1 MTAKLFDLT
10 KVVYRLV
17 ILPPTGATIDITNL
31 IESCHHEEL
40 DGELSAHVKVRMKNI
55 KRDNGWIHQH
65 VYLAKR
71 LVLEA
76 KSAGMNFTEIFRGSI
91 HNWKTIAENHT
102 IEFIAYDPVFN
113 IMQSKEHFYFKDGIS
128 GGTSIKTIAN
138 DMGVPLGQIDG
149 PNAALT
155 KKMYNGNVGN
165 TIAQRLEES
174 KEKGDGYYVVR
185 STKGKLESIKKGTN
199 PIVYELTDRTV
210 ESGYDMHSS
219 EDLVTVVKIYSNSS
233 EGKRPA
239 VHATKTGKTEF
250 GKVQDI
256 LYKSDFKTASE
267 ASKAANTILK
277 ERGKPEIERGVTHP
291 DIPWVR
297 KGDAIMVA
305 SGTIGGMKD
314 GKQTSIKCIVESV
327 SRNIEKGMMTLTLEA
342 NK

>member
-1 MTAKLFDLT
+1 MTEMLFDLT
-10 KVVYRLV
+10 KVEYRLV
-17 ILPPTGATIDITNL
+17 ILPPKGADIDITNL

-40 DGELSAHVKVRMKNI
+40 DGELSAKVKVRMKNI
-55 KRDNGWIHQH
+55 KRDDGWIHQH

-71 LVLEA
+71 LVLQA
-76 KSAGMNFTEIFRGSI
+76 KTAGTGFTEIFRGSV

-102 IEFIAYDPVFN
+102 IEFTAYDPVFN
-113 IMQSKEHFYFKDGIS
+113 IMQSKEHFYFKNGIS
-128 GGTSIKTIAN
+128 GGTSIKIIAK
-138 DMGVPLGQIDG
+138 DMGVPLGKVDG

-174 KEKGDGYYVVR
+174 KEKGDGAYVVR
-185 STKGKLESIKKGTN
+185 STKGRLESIKKGTN

-210 ESGYDMHSS
+210 ESGYDMHST

-233 EGKRPA
+233 EGKRPK
-239 VHATKTGKTEF
+239 VSATRTGKTQF

-256 LYKSDFKTASE
+256 LYKSNFKTTSE
-267 ASKAANTILK
+267 AIKAANAILK
-277 ERGKPEIERGVTHP
+277 ERGRPEVERGVTHP

-297 KGDAIMVA
+297 KGDVIRIA

-314 GKQTSIKCIVESV
+314 GKQTSVACIVESV
-327 SRNIEKGMMTLTLEA
+327 SRDIEKGMMTLLLEA